1 MNNAAE
7 TEAAGCG
14 RGRDDAIWQALT
26 VAGVPGMC
34 CKMIIS
40 LKYRRSTMNVH
51 TKTRTRTRTYK
62 PPPPPPYTHT
72 HIHPHTHTPT
82 HPHTHTKDAQDDA
95 ASGTARSTRNP
106 NPEQGAQD
114 DAASGTASENGG
126 ELEVRTVFNARKD
139 L

>member
-1 MNNAAE
+1 M
-7 TEAAGCG
+7 AGAHG
-14 RGRDDAIWQALT
+14 RGCPRHVLQNDNIVEIQTFDYECSHKNAHA
-26 VAGVPGMC
+26 
-34 CKMIIS
+34 
-40 LKYRRSTMNVH
+40 H
-51 TKTRTRTRTYK
+51 THIQT
-62 PPPPPPYTHT
+62 PPTPPITHT